1 MVRLE
6 HELPRRIRFSVPQL
20 RGDRHGAAAFTARV
34 RTIDGVAEADLIPL
48 TGSLIVR
55 HDGQPGTRERI
66 LHNLE
71 EFTQAVT
78 PQPAEA
84 LVAAGTAVA
93 PAHSSHRIADMV
105 ADALAERLTERLV
118 RVAVAAL
125 I

>member
-1 MVRLE
+1 MIRLE
-6 HELPRRIRFSVPQL
+6 HELPRRIRSSVPQL
-20 RGDRHGAAAFTARV
+20 RGDRRGAAAFAARV

-71 EFTQAVT
+71 EFAQAAT
-78 PQPAEA
+78 PQAAET
-84 LVAAGTAVA
+84 LVVAGTAAA
-93 PAHSSHRIADMV
+93 PAYSSHRIADIL